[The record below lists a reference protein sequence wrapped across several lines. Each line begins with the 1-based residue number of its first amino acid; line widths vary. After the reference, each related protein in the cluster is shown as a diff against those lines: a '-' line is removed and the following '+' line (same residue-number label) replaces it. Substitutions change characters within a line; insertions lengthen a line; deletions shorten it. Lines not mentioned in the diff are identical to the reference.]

1 MIAYWDPEFKMHF
14 NGLVTT
20 ICFLVG
26 IRSFTRE
33 IGWIPVLFLQ
43 SLIHIILVMWHIP
56 FMSEYCIINIHIWVI
71 SKICFL
77 QLKCCDYEKI
87 PKATASDLPATCC
100 SGITREALESGKVT
114 QTTCSSSVLSYY
126 DKVTWV
132 QNQ

>member
-26 IRSFTRE
+26 IRGFTRE

-56 FMSEYCIINIHIWVI
+56 FMIEYCIINIHIWAI
-71 SKICFL
+71 SKICSL
-77 QLKCCDYEKI
+77 QLKCCDYKKI
-87 PKATASDLPATCC
+87 EKATASDLPATCC

-114 QTTCSSSVLSYY
+114 KTTCSSSDPTYY